1 MPLNNLALNQAKSS
15 FAPTGGSVG
24 YSVNTKPPAAP
35 MRGFGIEE
43 LARKAAQRQ
52 GPGFGAPPV
61 PMTSQL
67 PGAAP
72 AEDTFSREQQERK
85 AQADQAITAT
95 QAAQQMPMQYGQAQ
109 QVRAGEYP
117 TTQLPGM
124 TITQAQPAAVSLPG
138 MDISTAQAADVL
150 SAGLPAGMTTPMQ
163 APAQVPMGSY
173 LDQLVAGM
181 PGLQGRTDAE
191 TLAAGLPAEMTSLVG
206 GGPPPGYVAGG
217 ESNIEPSDGLKYNS
231 VTGELLGGYV
241 DGEWHNAE
249 EIRSMMMA
257 GQAMVGEG
265 FVPKTPVTAE
275 PIFDENGNIVGTYDP
290 STGQTVHEGVMGTG
304 AAPVENLAD
313 NVLRELLAGEGK
325 LSGED
330 MEAQKKNIWRDVME
344 GAGKQTAMFAGMG
357 GSGVSGMALSG
368 LGDIWGK
375 GVKAATDLEF
385 QNEKFGLQNKIAAMD
400 KALAM
405 EHDEDM
411 VAARKEAQME
421 LMILSKDDPNAAYTM
436 ATQMMTLVGAVQ
448 MDAKG
453 LAALQEA
460 VNGLTPFSDEW
471 LDAVISVVGDY
482 GVDTA
487 KIKAENKALRAAIKA
502 QEKDKPLKPGDI
514 GYGQKG
520 SF

>member
-24 YSVNTKPPAAP
+24 YSANTKPPAAP

-163 APAQVPMGSY
+163 APAQAPVGSY

-217 ESNIEPSDGLKYNS
+217 ESNIEPDSGGLGAVVNTVRDG
-231 VTGELLGGYV
+231 
-241 DGEWHNAE
+241 
-249 EIRSMMMA
+249 A
-257 GQAMVGEG
+257 GNVLFYEVQG
-265 FVPKTPVTAE
+265 PQ
-275 PIFDENGNIVGTYDP
+275 GTYQMSPEEYVEEFGLSGLPPEDAEQLMQNIGGSMDLSVKP
-290 STGQTVHEGVMGTG
+290 DMWSTEK
-304 AAPVENLAD
+304 LAD
-313 NVLRELLAGEGK
+313 DVLREMIEGELK
-325 LSGED
+325 LSPED

-385 QNEKFGLQNKIAAMD
+385 QNEKLGLQNKITAMQTSLSM
-400 KALAM
+400 K
-405 EHDEDM
+405 HDEKT
-411 VAARKEAQME
+411 AANLKEAQME

-436 ATQMMTLVGAVQ
+436 ATQMMALVGAKQ

-460 VNGLTPFSDEW
+460 VSGLTPFSDEW

-487 KIKAENKALRAAIKA
+487 KLKAENKALKNKIQKDAKA
-502 QEKDKPLKPGDI
+502 KAEDDKNEAGD
-514 GYGQKG
+514 Y
-520 SF
+520 S

>member
-15 FAPTGGSVG
+15 LAPTGGSVG

-191 TLAAGLPAEMTSLVG
+191 TLAAGLPAEMTTLLPG
-206 GGPPPGYVAGG
+206 TMGAQKPGYKTPEEEQAQQEWETNAGAVVNTVRDEAG
-217 ESNIEPSDGLKYNS
+217 NVLFYEVQGPQGTYQMSPEEY
-231 VTGELLGGYV
+231 
-241 DGEWHNAE
+241 AE
-249 EIRSMMMA
+249 EFGTSGIP
-257 GQAMVGEG
+257 E
-265 FVPKTPVTAE
+265 KDKAE
-275 PIFDENGNIVGTYDP
+275 LMGIYPGLGW
-290 STGQTVHEGVMGTG
+290 STE
-304 AAPVENLAD
+304 ELAD
-313 NVLRELLAGEGK
+313 NVLREMFEGEGK

-375 GVKAATDLEF
+375 GVKAATDVEF
-385 QNEKFGLQNKIAAMD
+385 QNEKLGLQNKITAMQTSLSM
-400 KALAM
+400 K
-405 EHDEDM
+405 HDEKT
-411 VAARKEAQME
+411 AANLKEAQIE
-421 LMILSKDDPNAAYTM
+421 LLMLSKDDPNAHITM
-436 ATQMMTLVGAVQ
+436 ATQLMTIVGSTELS
-448 MDAKG
+448 DEG
-453 LAALQEA
+453 LQELEAA
-460 VNGLTPFSDEW
+460 VSGPPPLEPFSSEW
-471 LDAVISVVGDY
+471 MKAVISVVGKH
-482 GVDTA
+482 GVDVEA
-487 KIKAENKALRAAIKA
+487 LKAEAAELQRLLAMKVGKSKGEQEMEA
-502 QEKDKPLKPGDI
+502 QHKS
-514 GYGQKG
+514 QG
-520 SF
+520 SQ

>member
-1 MPLNNLALNQAKSS
+1 MPLKNLALNQAKSS

-24 YSVNTKPPAAP
+24 YSANTKPPAAP

-124 TITQAQPAAVSLPG
+124 AITQAQPAAVSLPG

-163 APAQVPMGSY
+163 APAQAPMGSY
-173 LDQLVAGM
+173 LGQLVAGM

-217 ESNIEPSDGLKYNS
+217 GGDIEPSDGLEYDP

-265 FVPKTPVTAE
+265 FVPNLPPEDVKRLMQ
-275 PIFDENGNIVGTYDP
+275 NIAGSMDLNVKPDMW
-290 STGQTVHEGVMGTG
+290 STEK
-304 AAPVENLAD
+304 LAD
-313 NVLRELLAGEGK
+313 DILR
-325 LSGED
+325 
-330 MEAQKKNIWRDVME
+330 
-344 GAGKQTAMFAGMG
+344 
-357 GSGVSGMALSG
+357 
-368 LGDIWGK
+368 
-375 GVKAATDLEF
+375 
-385 QNEKFGLQNKIAAMD
+385 
-400 KALAM
+400 
-405 EHDEDM
+405 
-411 VAARKEAQME
+411 
-421 LMILSKDDPNAAYTM
+421 
-436 ATQMMTLVGAVQ
+436 
-448 MDAKG
+448 
-453 LAALQEA
+453 
-460 VNGLTPFSDEW
+460 
-471 LDAVISVVGDY
+471 
-482 GVDTA
+482 
-487 KIKAENKALRAAIKA
+487 
-502 QEKDKPLKPGDI
+502 
-514 GYGQKG
+514 
-520 SF
+520 